1 MTTYGAKN
9 QPLVATT
16 DPFSPPTDIN
26 ASTNWSATFAMVRSV
41 ANAAAR
47 NALAGAN
54 LWAGLTVH
62 QADTNEYYSYS
73 GSAWLL
79 DAGVGTPP
87 RIEMTRTSTQT
98 SATATAT
105 TQTGWTVTANRGG
118 FTEAS
123 GVVTVPRAGKYNIFT
138 QCSWASN
145 STGVRQATILIGGT
159 AAYRTSTMAISTSS
173 TETNLQVVAHQVP
186 VAGSGTIA
194 LSALQASGGALN
206 TTGATVPMKLIIE
219 WAGE

>member
-1 MTTYGAKN
+1 MPTYGSKN
-9 QPLVATT
+9 QPLIATT
-16 DPFSPPTDIN
+16 DTFNPATDVN
-26 ASTNWSATFAMVRSV
+26 TATNWNANFAMVKSV

-47 NALAGAN
+47 TALSGAD

-62 QADTNEYYSYS
+62 QADTNEYYSYN

-79 DAGVGTPP
+79 NAGMGTPP
-87 RIEMTRTSTQT
+87 RIELTRTATQT
-98 SATATAT
+98 SSSATAT

-118 FTEAS
+118 FVEAS
-123 GVVTVPRAGKYNIFT
+123 GVVTVPRAGKYNIFA

-159 AAYRTSTMAISTSS
+159 ATYRSSTMAISTSS
-173 TETNLQVVAHQVP
+173 TETNLQVVANQVP
-186 VAGSGTIA
+186 IAGSGTVA
-194 LSALQASGGALN
+194 LSALQASTTTLN